1 MVKNNFSNTK
11 ISMGMIL
18 GFYLRRFSLRM
29 PILRHSASVFE
40 LQIHRLVFQRL
51 NRISEVHPEIKI
63 LLQVF
68 TVENLVAISLK
79 ASFQIDALRSAAD
92 WLIFEDRQFD
102 WLRPSSS

>member
-1 MVKNNFSNTK
+1 MRYHYGEIDFSK
-11 ISMGMIL
+11 GMIL

>member
-1 MVKNNFSNTK
+1 
-11 ISMGMIL
+11 MIL

-68 TVENLVAISLK
+68 MVDFLVSVSLRQVFK
-79 ASFQIDALRSAAD
+79 LMLLGQP
-92 WLIFEDRQFD
+92 LIG
-102 WLRPSSS
+102 

>member
-68 TVENLVAISLK
+68 MVDFLVSVSLRQVFK
-79 ASFQIDALRSAAD
+79 LMLLGQP
-92 WLIFEDRQFD
+92 LIG
-102 WLRPSSS
+102 